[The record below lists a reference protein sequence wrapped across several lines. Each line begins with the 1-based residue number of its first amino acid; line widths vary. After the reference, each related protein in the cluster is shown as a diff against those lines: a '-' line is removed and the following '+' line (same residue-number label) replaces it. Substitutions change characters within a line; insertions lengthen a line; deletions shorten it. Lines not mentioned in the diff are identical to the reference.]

1 MSFINPEPTRLG
13 LVCLARLTFEADL
26 AAQWYVEARQVLG
39 ALDGVQ
45 LCAIEKLVIEQSDA
59 DAAIAE
65 LKAAN
70 IDALVILSGTFALG
84 GLAQRLA
91 QSFAHTPLLLWAWP
105 EPQEQTGKLR
115 LNSLVGT
122 HVNAS
127 NLYKLGYRPTTLYA
141 VLNDPYTAQTITR
154 FARVAGILRDL
165 QQLRL
170 AFVGGHAPGFENLA
184 VDKFALRRALGV
196 EIIDVGLQAIV
207 ARARAVAAERV
218 RASKPDLLKPFA
230 DTSEV
235 NETKGDL
242 VTALIIALRDIA
254 TEGRFDAMTLKCWG
268 DLVEAYGIAGCGA
281 VSVLTEMGL
290 FTGCEGD
297 IMGTLSMLI
306 ARRLTGIHPFLTDFV
321 SVDAKTNTGMLWHGG
336 CAPVSLARED
346 QPRHL
351 FSHFAAGKGLTA
363 GFVLKSGRVTILRLG
378 DAPSSE
384 GAGRNLRMIATTG
397 QSLETEM
404 EVRGTLTRVAFDCDA
419 MAFLNEMLGDGWE
432 HHLVMAYGEVV
443 PELEMLCRSLN
454 VPLTLMK

>member
-26 AAQWYVEARQVLG
+26 AAQWYTQAQAMIRALG
-39 ALDGVQ
+39 GVQ
-45 LCAIEKLVIEQSDA
+45 LCAVEKLVIEPDDA
-59 DAAIAE
+59 DTAIAE
-65 LKAAN
+65 LRAAN

-91 QSFAHTPLLLWAWP
+91 QSFPNLPLLLWAWP

-115 LNSLVGT
+115 LNSLVGA

-141 VLNDPYTAQTITR
+141 ALDDPRAAKTIAQ
-154 FARVAGILRDL
+154 FARVAGIRRDL

-170 AFVGGHAPGFENLA
+170 AFIGGHAPGFEDLA

-196 EIIDVGLQAIV
+196 EIIDVGLQTIV
-207 ARARAVAAERV
+207 AKARAIAAERV
-218 RASKPDLLKPFA
+218 QAGKPDMLKSF
-230 DTSEV
+230 DDVSEV
-235 NETKGDL
+235 NEIKGDL
-242 VTALIIALRDIA
+242 FAALILAMRDLA
-254 TEGRFDAMTLKCWG
+254 AEGNFGAMTLKCWG

-281 VSVLTEMGL
+281 VSVLTDMGL

-306 ARRLTGIHPFLTDFV
+306 ARRLTGVHPFLTDFV
-321 SVDAKTNTGMLWHGG
+321 SVDEATNTGMLWHGG

-363 GFVLKSGRVTILRLG
+363 GFALKPGRVTILRLG
-378 DAPSSE
+378 DD
-384 GAGRNLRMIATTG
+384 GRNLRMIATTG
-397 QSLETEM
+397 QALESEM
-404 EVRGTLTRVAFDCDA
+404 QVRGTLTRVAFDSNA
-419 MAFLNEMLGDGWE
+419 MTFLDEMLSNGWE
-432 HHLVMAYGEVV
+432 HHLVMAYGEIM
-443 PELEMLCRSLN
+443 PELEMLCRTLN
-454 VPLTLMK
+454 VPLTIK